1 MKSLIFTILTAT
13 SLVGTIAFLNPS
25 SASAGEIRTRQV
37 NQQERIY
44 KGVQQGTISPLE
56 YKKLE
61 AREAK
66 IAVQRR
72 VYLKDGDLSGKE
84 AVRLTNAQNLTSRAI
99 YRDRHD

>member
-1 MKSLIFTILTAT
+1 MKSFILSILTAT
-13 SLVGTIAFLNPS
+13 SVLSTLSLMSPI
-25 SASAGEIRTRQV
+25 SASAGTIRDRQV

-44 KGVQQGTISPLE
+44 NGVKQGTISQQE

-61 AREAK
+61 LREAK
-66 IAVQRR
+66 IAAQRR

-84 AVRLTNAQNLTSRAI
+84 AVRLTNAQNRTSRAI